1 MPKPYNRAAQN
12 LTWPEFRACIPTLF
26 RSAYIGT
33 FVGMLPGLGVTLAAF
48 LGYGAAKRASKV
60 PEEFG
65 KGKLEGI
72 AATEAANSAVTGAN
86 LIPTIAL
93 GIPGNIAAALLI
105 GAFLIHGVTPGPFM
119 MQQHGELIYGIF
131 ASMLMANAVHLVV
144 GRAGIPICVL
154 SLRVPKPVILS
165 CVVVLCVVGV
175 YVPSS
180 SFFEIGL
187 MFAFAAL
194 GFFMRKTGYSL
205 VCLFIG
211 FLLGPL
217 LEHSLRQTI
226 ILYDS
231 IFVLFTR
238 PFALPFT
245 LLTLFFVWRFGIYHP
260 ARRRK
265 ERATGMDASD

>member
-1 MPKPYNRAAQN
+1 
-12 LTWPEFRACIPTLF
+12 
-26 RSAYIGT
+26 
-33 FVGMLPGLGVTLAAF
+33 
-48 LGYGAAKRASKV
+48 
-60 PEEFG
+60 
-65 KGKLEGI
+65 
-72 AATEAANSAVTGAN
+72 
-86 LIPTIAL
+86 
-93 GIPGNIAAALLI
+93 
-105 GAFLIHGVTPGPFM
+105 
-119 MQQHGELIYGIF
+119 
-131 ASMLMANAVHLVV
+131 
-144 GRAGIPICVL
+144 
-154 SLRVPKPVILS
+154 
-165 CVVVLCVVGV
+165 
-175 YVPSS
+175 
-180 SFFEIGL
+180 

-194 GFFMRKTGYSL
+194 GYFIRKTGYSL

-265 ERATGMDASD
+265 ERATGTGAAG